1 MKKVLVIGGAGA
13 MGQVIVRDLL
23 DGQDLA
29 VVIADF
35 DEAKAVKMA
44 QTLGNGAGRAKAKI
58 SGVFTDITNHD
69 IMVKSM
75 AGAALVINSTPYYH
89 NVGVMEACLASGC
102 HYIDLGGLFH
112 VSKEQLKLH
121 ERFKSAGLI
130 AVIGMGAAPGMTNV
144 MAAAGQSELDS
155 VESID
160 IYVGSIDNTVFE
172 HPFPIPYSI
181 ETLIDEYTLN
191 PMVYEDG
198 QFKSVPALSGAVNV
212 DFPQPVGGQE
222 AIYTLHSEVLTL
234 PATYQQKGIKRT
246 TFRLGLP
253 MDFHDKLKF
262 LISLGFGE
270 KEKVSTDGGAVS
282 PRKMLAAM
290 LAKFPIP
297 EVLPDD
303 CEVVRVDVAGIKDG
317 RKKLIR
323 LETTVLSDK
332 RWQVSCGA
340 LDTGV
345 PPSIVAQMILA
356 GTISQKGVLP
366 PEVAVEPQPF
376 FQELAKRNIIMR
388 QISEEDLVSSGNCA
402 DLTDTNSA
410 NAKDANTKGANCQ
423 SIA

>member
-35 DEAKAVKMA
+35 DEAKAQKMA
-44 QTLGNGAGRAKAKI
+44 QSLSSQVGKSSGQINDNKGAKI
-58 SGVFTDITNHD
+58 SGIYTDITNHD
-69 IMVKSM
+69 VMVKSM
-75 AGAALVINSTPYYH
+75 TGADLVINSTPYYH
-89 NVGVMEACLASGC
+89 NVGVMEACLAAGC

-112 VSKEQLKLH
+112 VSKEQLKLNQ
-121 ERFKSAGLI
+121 RFKEAKLT
-130 AVIGMGAAPGMTNV
+130 AVLGMGAAPGMTNI
-144 MAAAGQSELDS
+144 MAAAGQTELDS

-181 ETLIDEYTLN
+181 ETLIDEYTLS
-191 PMVYEDG
+191 PMVYEG
-198 QFKSVPALSGAVNV
+198 GEFKSVPALSGAVQV
-212 DFPQPVGGQE
+212 DFPQPVGTQE

-234 PATYQQKGIKRT
+234 PATYENKGIKGT

-253 MDFHDKLKF
+253 MEFHDKLKF
-262 LISLGFGE
+262 LMSLGFGT
-270 KEKVSTDGGAVS
+270 KEKVSTADGAIS

-297 EVLPDD
+297 EVEPDD
-303 CEVVRVDVAGIKDG
+303 CEVVRVDVAGLRAG
-317 RKKLIR
+317 RKTLVR
-323 LETTVLSDK
+323 LETTVYSDK

-345 PPSIVAQMILA
+345 PPSIVAQMIMSGA
-356 GTISQKGVLP
+356 IKETGVLP
-366 PEVAVEPQPF
+366 PEVAVDPQPF

-388 QISEEDLVSSGNCA
+388 KISEEVLVSPEVGKV
-402 DLTDTNSA
+402 LL
-410 NAKDANTKGANCQ
+410 Q
-423 SIA
+423 SK